1 MEKSDG
7 AALPFTG
14 LRRCRAGGMK
24 CLQGRQREHG
34 LLLLVLCLHWD
45 EQPGLGWE
53 LGLGAAAAHAPSS
66 WCLSP
71 SALEPPKKLPSHLPD
86 PLRPPVLC
94 SPHAWLDKLT
104 SCTVSFFP
112 LPPLPLILANPA
124 QRLSISWMNN
134 LSPSY
139 NPALRLTKQRRE
151 FCSLSKGREEE
162 NVAQGAEAAALS
174 MLHLNPCASEGWRC
188 GVTAESTS
196 TAALGVSHEPQH
208 PGQGSG
214 FGWYPQPA
222 GMLNFRCCRSAEEGF
237 GLSCPSL
244 WQRRCPAPGCCRA
257 WL

>member
-7 AALPFTG
+7 TALPFTG

-104 SCTVSFFP
+104 SCTISFFP
-112 LPPLPLILANPA
+112 LPPLPALNSSKPRSEAKHKLDEQSLPVLQPCPA
-124 QRLSISWMNN
+124 SDQ
-134 LSPSY
+134 
-139 NPALRLTKQRRE
+139 
-151 FCSLSKGREEE
+151 
-162 NVAQGAEAAALS
+162 
-174 MLHLNPCASEGWRC
+174 
-188 GVTAESTS
+188 
-196 TAALGVSHEPQH
+196 
-208 PGQGSG
+208 
-214 FGWYPQPA
+214 
-222 GMLNFRCCRSAEEGF
+222 AEEGILQPLKREGRRKRGPGSRGSRTQHAALEPVCER
-237 GLSCPSL
+237 GLEM
-244 WQRRCPAPGCCRA
+244 RRHG
-257 WL
+257 